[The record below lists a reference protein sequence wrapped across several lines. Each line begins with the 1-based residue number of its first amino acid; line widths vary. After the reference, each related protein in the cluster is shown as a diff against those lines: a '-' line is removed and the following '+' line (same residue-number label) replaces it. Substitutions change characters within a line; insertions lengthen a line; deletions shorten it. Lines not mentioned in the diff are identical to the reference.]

1 VSVSI
6 KVDEDLPSLIADLF
20 NARGHQA
27 MTVLQQGWQGS
38 ADDVLWTR
46 VQAEGRWFI
55 TADKGFGDLRKHPPG
70 SHAGVILLRS
80 SEQSRRAYVD
90 LASTI
95 VDRLDFEEI
104 AGGLVVVTQ
113 RGVRIRR
120 ASRP

>member
-1 VSVSI
+1 MSVSI
-6 KVDEDLPSLIADLF
+6 KVDEDLPSLTADLF

-38 ADDVLWTR
+38 SDDVLWTR

-90 LASTI
+90 LASTV
-95 VDRLDFEEI
+95 VDRLDFDEI
-104 AGGLVVVTQ
+104 AGGRVVVKQ